1 MLEAGDNPMAES
13 SEEVQRKRLCLQETM
28 HSTAVEF
35 ARLISSEMTNSL
47 IVAVLLQEPAP
58 EEGEPPEESP
68 KKKKKKKNKKKQRD
82 DAHAEFG
89 MAFDSDE
96 EEDSISGLPAAD
108 KKGKKEKKKKVKK
121 VRNAALNPTKISD
134 RALLCPGDGAGGR
147 RQSHGGVGRGRA
159 GGGRDARHQ
168 EEEEEKEEQ
177 KEAA

>member
-1 MLEAGDNPMAES
+1 MAES
-13 SEEVQRKRLCLQETM
+13 SEEVQRKRLSLQETM

-35 ARLISSEMTNSL
+35 ARLISSEITNSL

-121 VRNAALNPTKISD
+121 VGKQKMMHCSNVYGSSELCTATRSESNTVQLSVAYTERSVALV
-134 RALLCPGDGAGGR
+134 R
-147 RQSHGGVGRGRA
+147 RGRCWRLA
-159 GGGRDARHQ
+159 TIQWRNRQ
-168 EEEEEKEEQ
+168 
-177 KEAA
+177 